1 MHFQESK
8 SKAPFFIKA
17 YEPGQLFVNNLTL
30 EAPVI
35 IFQDQ
40 LKTDV
45 LPKQLEDLALEHV
58 KVILDLEPELILIG
72 TGVHQKFLDHAL
84 LEPLTEKQIGIEM
97 MNTLS
102 AARTFNLLREEG
114 RRVLGAF
121 FL

>member
-1 MHFQESK
+1 MHFQESQ

-17 YEPGQLFVNNLTL
+17 YESGQLFINDLTL
-30 EAPVI
+30 DAPVI

-45 LPKQLEDLALEHV
+45 LPRQLGDLALEHI
-58 KVILDLEPELILIG
+58 KIILDLEPELILIG
-72 TGVHQKFLDHAL
+72 TGVHQQFLDHTL
-84 LEPLTEKQIGIEM
+84 LQPLTEKQIGIEM

>member
-8 SKAPFFIKA
+8 SNAPFFIKA
-17 YEPGQLFVNNLTL
+17 YEPGQLFINNLTL
-30 EAPVI
+30 DAPVI

-40 LKTDV
+40 LKTDI
-45 LPKQLEDLALEHV
+45 LPKQIEDLALEHINI
-58 KVILDLEPELILIG
+58 ILELRPELILIG
-72 TGVHQKFLDHAL
+72 TGPHQKFLDHAL
-84 LEPLTEKQIGIEM
+84 LQPLADKQIGIEM

-114 RRVLGAF
+114 RRVLGVF